1 MNFLCPACR
10 TPLPGARVDLVVP
23 CTVCGVQVDLA
34 RMETAPGIARMSPEV
49 DLTGDSL
56 GGFRLVG
63 RLGAGGM
70 GTVYA
75 AEGHAGACAV
85 KVLSTLM
92 AADPAV
98 RARFRREAE
107 ALRQVQHPAIIRV
120 LGEGEERGFC
130 WYAMERVNGPDLRAK
145 LTKDGPL
152 PWPEVEGLA
161 RRMLEALGAAHERG
175 FIHRDVKPGN
185 ILLAPDGAKLCD
197 FGIARLDGATTL
209 TESAALIGSLRYM
222 APEQQRLGRAVAQ
235 SDLFALGL
243 VLYEALAGGFPGE
256 KPMPPG
262 VPKRLRRLLTRLLS
276 ERIEDRP
283 DSAESARRLLE
294 RRVPVGAL
302 AVGTSAV
309 MALAAFLFLG
319 PAATRPEATDATK
332 APGVTK
338 DAPAPEPLAAPT
350 QVPIPGEDPS
360 AIGFQ
365 QAQQSG
371 NAGTEQ
377 ARAEQA
383 PARQERQ
390 LGSATTE
397 EARAVEPSAPRT
409 RQLGTRGTEEARAT
423 QRGTPDVA
431 TSEPAP
437 QKKLDLDLGKRGV
450 GGPGGTALGLG
461 GLAAPKSSPD
471 AEKALKRGVPPP
483 SRKSAPTRATK
494 KAPQEQE

>member
-10 TPLPGARVDLVVP
+10 TPLPGARTALVVP
-23 CTVCGVQVDLA
+23 CAACGVQVDLA
-34 RMETAPGIARMSPEV
+34 RVETAPGTARLSPEV
-49 DLTGDSL
+49 DLTGESL
-56 GGFRLVG
+56 GGFRLTS

-75 AEGHAGACAV
+75 AEGHTGPCAV
-85 KVLSTLM
+85 KVLSALV

-98 RARFRREAE
+98 RTRFRREAE
-107 ALRQVQHPAIIRV
+107 ALRQVQHPAVVRV
-120 LGEGEERGFC
+120 LSDGEERGFC
-130 WYAMERVNGPDLRAK
+130 WYAMERVDGPDLRAR
-145 LTKDGPL
+145 LNKDGPL

-243 VLYEALAGGFPGE
+243 VLYESLAGGFPGE
-256 KPMPPG
+256 KPLPAG
-262 VPKRLRRLLTRLLS
+262 VPGRLRRLLSRLLA

-309 MALAAFLFLG
+309 LALATLLLLG
-319 PAATRPEATDATK
+319 PVAARQEPPAAKQKQDA
-332 APGVTK
+332 PVTK
-338 DAPAPEPLAAPT
+338 DAPLAPALQAPELQQAAAPPEQQRQ
-350 QVPIPGEDPS
+350 QVLP
-360 AIGFQ
+360 
-365 QAQQSG
+365 QA
-371 NAGTEQ
+371 TEPVRK
-377 ARAEQA
+377 AVLA
-383 PARQERQ
+383 PATPTKPPLSKQPVRR
-390 LGSATTE
+390 GDS
-397 EARAVEPSAPRT
+397 P
-409 RQLGTRGTEEARAT
+409 GTRAKKQGKL
-423 QRGTPDVA
+423 VA
-431 TSEPAP
+431 PE
-437 QKKLDLDLGKRGV
+437 L
-450 GGPGGTALGLG
+450 
-461 GLAAPKSSPD
+461 
-471 AEKALKRGVPPP
+471 
-483 SRKSAPTRATK
+483 RKD
-494 KAPQEQE
+494 